1 MPVNNIA
8 QDRPVDLLSNR
19 QRTPLLSGFDFSL
32 NLLTRGLPTQGL
44 PTQGLLMR
52 GLLTL
57 GLLTLGL
64 TAEKSSAQPP
74 PPDNTPAA
82 DSPAAN
88 SPVENTAVANLA
100 AENTAAD
107 KQSAEKKPGNNPA
120 PAAASNLYKVRIQ
133 FDVPYQGDADPLQVA
148 DIYIP
153 LREDIEHAPK
163 LPGVLVIHGGAW
175 VAGDKRFDS
184 GHARKIAQQG
194 YVVMAINYRL
204 APKHKHPAQVQDCRQ
219 ALRWL
224 HEHAQEYHMD
234 ETALGVWGYSAGG
247 HLAALLATDRKELD
261 PPIRVCVAGGAPC
274 DLSMIPED
282 SRVLAGFLGGTRKR
296 LANLY
301 AEASPIEHVT
311 QDDPPVLLFHGDA
324 DELVPI
330 EYAKRMQKK
339 LSEHSVEHELIVLPG
354 KSHLMAFVDPRGMKA
369 SISFLN
375 RYLKAPR

>member
-8 QDRPVDLLSNR
+8 QGRPVDLLSNR
-19 QRTPLLSGFDFSL
+19 RRGPLVSRFAFSL
-32 NLLTRGLPTQGL
+32 NL
-44 PTQGLLMR
+44 
-52 GLLTL
+52 LLTL

-74 PPDNTPAA
+74 PPDNTPV
-82 DSPAAN
+82 AN
-88 SPVENTAVANLA
+88 SS
-100 AENTAAD
+100 AENSSAENSTAENSTAE
-107 KQSAEKKPGNNPA
+107 KQSAEKKPGINPKPA
-120 PAAASNLYKVRIQ
+120 PADATSNLYKVRIQ

-234 ETALGVWGYSAGG
+234 QTALGVWGYSAGG